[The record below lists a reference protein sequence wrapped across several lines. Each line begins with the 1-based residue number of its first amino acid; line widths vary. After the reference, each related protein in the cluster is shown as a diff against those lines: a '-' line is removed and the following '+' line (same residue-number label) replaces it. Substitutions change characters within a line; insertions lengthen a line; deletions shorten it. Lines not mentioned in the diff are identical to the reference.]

1 MRRFSRKRYPA
12 LFLLTLWFSL
22 PAQGQTPILK
32 AATDAGITIGGE
44 VDQPLKLSLTDMAKL
59 PRHTV
64 RVKDH
69 GGNSVKFEGVALVEV
84 LRLAGVPFGDL
95 LKGRNLTKYLLVEAV
110 DSYQVAFALPEL
122 DPAYTDK
129 IVLLADRRDGKPLSE
144 REAPFRLV
152 VPDEKMQARWI
163 RQVKSLTIVQAFSEK
178 GK

>member
-1 MRRFSRKRYPA
+1 MPIFRRIFVA
-12 LFLLTLWFSL
+12 IFLPLMVLLISV
-22 PAQGQTPILK
+22 QGQTPTHK
-32 AATDAGITIGGE
+32 AATDASITIKGE
-44 VDQPLKLSLTDMAKL
+44 VDQPLKLNVNDLAKL
-59 PRHTV
+59 PRRTV
-64 RVKDH
+64 TVKDRD
-69 GGNSVKFEGVALVEV
+69 GNSVKFEGVALVEV

-110 DSYQVAFALPEL
+110 DSYQAVFALPEL

-144 REAPFRLV
+144 QEAPFRLV

-163 RQVKSLTIVQAFSEK
+163 RQIKSLTIVRASDEK